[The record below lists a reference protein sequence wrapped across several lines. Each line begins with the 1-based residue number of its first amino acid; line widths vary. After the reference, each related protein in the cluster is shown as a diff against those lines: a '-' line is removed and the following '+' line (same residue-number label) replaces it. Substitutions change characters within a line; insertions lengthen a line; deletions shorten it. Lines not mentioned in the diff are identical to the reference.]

1 MIMEKNSNDKKKKKK
16 KNDTHT
22 FLNKNALPV
31 APLNLLL
38 EG

>member
-1 MIMEKNSNDKKKKKK
+1 MIMEKNSNDKKKE

-31 APLNLLL
+31 APLNLWL

>member
-1 MIMEKNSNDKKKKKK
+1 MIMEKTSNDKKKKK